1 MTPVTTFPLVDAI
14 LAGRDRNLDGVIL
27 IAAQHLLQTTHAMLR
42 SLFRVGLD
50 PRNVAVIGKCYSTHP
65 GVVDAMRADGIYV
78 DDCSDAYAP
87 HESFDTQYTRHVER
101 FFAESWARLT
111 AGRTARVVLLDD
123 GGSLLAV
130 AGAMLDASAD
140 VIGIEQTSA
149 GYAKIVGCALGFPV
163 INIARSSAK
172 LLYESPI
179 IAARVTQTAFER
191 TAGIDS
197 SAAILITGAGAIGT
211 ALADVLRPRHDRV
224 DVYDTRSGCMT
235 PIDLPNAIGGYDVII
250 GATGATSVPASMHEL
265 LRPGVLLMSASSSD
279 REFDA
284 VALRRRT
291 TPNPDCHA
299 DLRVADGSVDATLLN
314 SGFPVNFDG
323 SPMCGDA
330 SMALT
335 MALLAAAVLYAS
347 VAVADEMSSDHPHLG
362 LIDQGDI
369 VASFLNIDVPLQA
382 LSRLP
387 LLSIDGYRRLQ
398 VRSGHTLF
406 RQGERADHFFVIESG
421 ELEALVDGKVI
432 LRLGAGDHFGEA
444 CLLGG
449 MRRIATVRACEP
461 SVLWELDGKAFG
473 DALHRDA
480 AMREIAYGVARTRL
494 MHAGASESLMV

>member
-211 ALADVLRPRHDRV
+211 ALADVLRPLHDRV

-362 LIDQGDI
+362 
-369 VASFLNIDVPLQA
+369 
-382 LSRLP
+382 
-387 LLSIDGYRRLQ
+387 
-398 VRSGHTLF
+398 
-406 RQGERADHFFVIESG
+406 
-421 ELEALVDGKVI
+421 
-432 LRLGAGDHFGEA
+432 
-444 CLLGG
+444 
-449 MRRIATVRACEP
+449 
-461 SVLWELDGKAFG
+461 
-473 DALHRDA
+473 
-480 AMREIAYGVARTRL
+480 
-494 MHAGASESLMV
+494 

>member
-211 ALADVLRPRHDRV
+211 ALADVLRPLHDRV

-235 PIDLPNAIGGYDVII
+235 PIDLPNAIGG
-250 GATGATSVPASMHEL
+250 
-265 LRPGVLLMSASSSD
+265 
-279 REFDA
+279 
-284 VALRRRT
+284 
-291 TPNPDCHA
+291 
-299 DLRVADGSVDATLLN
+299 
-314 SGFPVNFDG
+314 
-323 SPMCGDA
+323 
-330 SMALT
+330 
-335 MALLAAAVLYAS
+335 
-347 VAVADEMSSDHPHLG
+347 
-362 LIDQGDI
+362 
-369 VASFLNIDVPLQA
+369 
-382 LSRLP
+382 
-387 LLSIDGYRRLQ
+387 
-398 VRSGHTLF
+398 
-406 RQGERADHFFVIESG
+406 ADHFFVIESG